1 MLLFLLMK
9 SPNPPDVPKR
19 MYDALNEII
28 DNLNEITRVPENPY
42 ELAVFPSV
50 PICMSVI
57 GKRFSGKMT
66 LATKLASIFNL
77 AVLSLEDM
85 IKEAIR

>member
-1 MLLFLLMK
+1 
-9 SPNPPDVPKR
+9 
-19 MYDALNEII
+19 MYDQLNEII
-28 DNLNEITRVPENPY
+28 DTLNEITKEPEDPY
-42 ELAVFPSV
+42 ELAVLPSL
-50 PICMSVI
+50 PICMSII

-66 LATKLASIFNL
+66 IANKLASMYNL